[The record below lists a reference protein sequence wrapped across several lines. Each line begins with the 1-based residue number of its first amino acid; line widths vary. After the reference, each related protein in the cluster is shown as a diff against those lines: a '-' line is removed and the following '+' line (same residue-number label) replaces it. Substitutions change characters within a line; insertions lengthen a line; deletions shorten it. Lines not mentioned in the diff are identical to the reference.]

1 LVHKISA
8 YNSIYE
14 NEKKKWE
21 KKKKRVFLL
30 VGPGG
35 GGFWPTRARACAR
48 GRGRRPSRPIS
59 DGNSGGRRRGAG
71 PYVSEGRRFNDAEQ
85 RRRGGGVDRSSTA
98 GEIPRRFSA
107 VGPVLWRGSGGEA
120 RVGIGDHE
128 GGVNLTGGGL
138 GWPVHSAVRSPARQ
152 PSAIGGGDMCVAI
165 VSEWQSSSTKLI
177 RPKSTR
183 EGRTKLTGVKGGCGD
198 ASSIG
203 LGKVWRRWPGLVW
216 RKRSSGGPFYRRPG
230 GGRMG
235 EDGERRR
242 ACHDGGD
249 GANSDEMAQ
258 AGEG

>member
-1 LVHKISA
+1 LAPPGAVGGPAGPSA
-8 YNSIYE
+8 TE
-14 NEKKKWE
+14 TTGDGA
-21 KKKKRVFLL
+21 V
-30 VGPGG
+30 
-35 GGFWPTRARACAR
+35 ARAHTSAR
-48 GRGRRPSRPIS
+48 EGGLTARSS
-59 DGNSGGRRRGAG
+59 DG
-71 PYVSEGRRFNDAEQ
+71 
-85 RRRGGGVDRSSTA
+85 GGGVDRSSTA
-98 GEIPRRFSA
+98 GEIRRWFSA

-120 RVGIGDHE
+120 RVGIGDHG

-152 PSAIGGGDMCVAI
+152 PSAIGGGDRCVAI

-198 ASSIG
+198 TSSIG
-203 LGKVWRRWPGLVW
+203 LGKVWRRWSGLVW
-216 RKRSSGGPFYRRPG
+216 RKQSSGGPFYRRPG

-235 EDGERRR
+235 EDGKRRR

-249 GANSDEMAQ
+249 GENGDEMAQ